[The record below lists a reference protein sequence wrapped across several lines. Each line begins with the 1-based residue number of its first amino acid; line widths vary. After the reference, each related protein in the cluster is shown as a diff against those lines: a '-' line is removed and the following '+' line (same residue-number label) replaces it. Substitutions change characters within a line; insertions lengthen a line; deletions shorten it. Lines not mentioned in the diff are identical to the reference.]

1 MSNNSAESFIKG
13 FLLGIVG
20 GGIAGILLAPKSGA
34 ETREDIKKLAID
46 LKEKAT
52 DLYAEARKEIDKK
65 IAQVKKAGGKINED
79 TYKSLVSEVVEEFK
93 QDAEVTSSVAKK
105 LGEQL
110 KADWSMIKKEL
121 SL

>member
-13 FLLGIVG
+13 FVLGIVG

-34 ETREDIKKLAID
+34 ETREDIKKLAVD

>member
-13 FLLGIVG
+13 FVLGIVG

-34 ETREDIKKLAID
+34 ETREDIKKLAVD

-110 KADWSMIKKEL
+110 RADWSMIKKEL

>member
-13 FLLGIVG
+13 FVLGIVG

-52 DLYAEARKEIDKK
+52 D
-65 IAQVKKAGGKINED
+65 
-79 TYKSLVSEVVEEFK
+79 
-93 QDAEVTSSVAKK
+93 
-105 LGEQL
+105 
-110 KADWSMIKKEL
+110 
-121 SL
+121 

>member
-1 MSNNSAESFIKG
+1 MSNSNAESFIKG
-13 FLLGIVG
+13 FVLGIVG

-34 ETREDIKKLAID
+34 ETREDIKKLATD

-52 DLYAEARKEIDKK
+52 DLYAEARKEMEKK
-65 IAQVKKAGGKINED
+65 IAQIKKAGEKINED
-79 TYKSLVSEVVEEFK
+79 TYKSLVLEVVEEFK
-93 QDAEVTSSVAKK
+93 QDAKVTSSVAKK

-110 KADWSMIKKEL
+110 KADWSMVKKEL

>member
-13 FLLGIVG
+13 FVLGIVG

>member
-13 FLLGIVG
+13 FVLGIVG

-110 KADWSMIKKEL
+110 RADWSMIKKEL

>member
-13 FLLGIVG
+13 FVLGIVG
-20 GGIAGILLAPKSGA
+20 GGVAGILLAPKSGA

>member
-13 FLLGIVG
+13 FVLGIVG

-34 ETREDIKKLAID
+34 ETREDIKKLAVD

-52 DLYAEARKEIDKK
+52 DLYTEARKEIDKK

>member
-52 DLYAEARKEIDKK
+52 DLYVEARKEIDKK